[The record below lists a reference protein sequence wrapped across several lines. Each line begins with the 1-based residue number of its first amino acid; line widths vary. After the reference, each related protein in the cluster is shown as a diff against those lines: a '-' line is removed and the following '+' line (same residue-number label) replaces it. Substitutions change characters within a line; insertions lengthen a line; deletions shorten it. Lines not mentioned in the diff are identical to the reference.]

1 VIKVIIP
8 KDERPQDKGKRRIL
22 LQIGKYQFHLANF
35 EAHYLIQEL
44 KETLTK
50 VERVQKDAMSRLR

>member
-8 KDERPQDKGKRRIL
+8 KEERPQDQGKRRIL
-22 LQIGKYQFHLANF
+22 LQIGKYHFHLANF
-35 EAHYLIQEL
+35 EAHYLICEL

-50 VERVQKDAMSRLR
+50 VERKTENAMS